1 MDCDSCRYFSGA
13 DDICAVCYDY
23 KKYERDKGL
32 AQDDDQTLADIRMDL
47 AKAGDRIDSAL
58 AGKAIN
64 AELIGQA
71 DPNGIDAHAPGAKLD
86 FGKNKWYLLPW
97 KVIEGVTAVMTFG
110 ANKYSEN
117 GWQDVPQAKER
128 YFAAMMRHWMLMND
142 GEYTDPDSGL
152 PHWAHFCCN
161 AVFLGYF
168 HSRK

>member
-1 MDCDSCRYFSGA
+1 MDDR
-13 DDICAVCYDY
+13 DINCMNCAVKEQEDCCEECDADY
-23 KKYERDKGL
+23 SLWR
-32 AQDDDQTLADIRMDL
+32 QDELTEEPMAV
-47 AKAGDRIDSAL
+47 
-58 AGKAIN
+58 GKV
-64 AELIGQA
+64 

-97 KVIEGVTAVMTFG
+97 KVIEGVAAVMTFG

-142 GEYTDPDSGL
+142 GEYADPDSGL

-168 HSRK
+168 HSTK